1 MPNLAAVLKEEI
13 RRLARKEVRD
23 QTSAMQKQLSTY
35 RRDNA
40 QLKRDVADLQK
51 KLGFLEKQEKRRLE
65 DTPEVPE
72 ENAQSLRFSPKGVKR
87 HRDKLGLS
95 AADYGKL
102 VGVSALSIYNWE
114 QGKSRPRAKQ
124 LASLAEVRG
133 IGKREAQQRLEV
145 IEQA

>member
-1 MPNLAAVLKEEI
+1 MPNLAAVLKDEI

-23 QTSAMQKQLSTY
+23 QTAAMQKQLSTY

-40 QLKRDVADLQK
+40 QLKRNVAELEK

-65 DTPEVPE
+65 DTPEVTE
-72 ENAQSLRFSPKGVKR
+72 EKVQSLRFSPKGVKR
-87 HRDKLGLS
+87 HRDKLSLS

-102 VGVSALSIYNWE
+102 VGVSQLTIYNWE
-114 QGKSRPRAKQ
+114 QGKSRPRPKQ